1 MAVKIPVYRQQTG
14 TPNARVRG
22 GDPMVVR
29 GPDLGGA
36 LMQVAGVVA
45 GISRDREQKRKEQE
59 DSVASAWAAKNL
71 AETQSLAAR
80 ELIRLKQTAGEGGA
94 GVVDGIN
101 AWIDQRSTELAE
113 MAPNDVSRN
122 YIRDRLVAYK
132 GTLDLNALEYE
143 TAERERWTVSSYDDG
158 INAAASTAALES
170 GMAQQLV
177 AEQVAAIKSDR
188 NISEPVRAKLM
199 QNAIEVV
206 SEGEVLG
213 ELERDPYAAL
223 SKLNVR
229 LGLAGD
235 TSGPRYVVARDEAIR
250 VVSEIESQSGNDI
263 PAGRRQEA
271 VAAVMSGDDFEIK
284 FNDAGE
290 VSIKAG
296 GNPGDAGFAYN
307 SLSVP
312 KVVEL
317 RSRAEAEIARREN
330 EAKQANEYGKV
341 LFAQRLNDITT
352 QLQSGEPASLPSMT
366 EMEFYLGKER
376 ALVQMAEL
384 QTYQSMAGE
393 LAAMNGLPNDELA
406 AIAVDA
412 PKGEANRQFRQ
423 AAYNAKLNRIE
434 QITKA
439 RAADP
444 GQYVIDSS
452 KTVAGV
458 YANYTAEAQ
467 RVAQL
472 GDRATQ
478 QDFDSVIN
486 AQNRYIATSTMEQ
499 RRLGIAEPRLP
510 KAFVASVTSE
520 FQAGLKSD
528 TPQLAAARVEALA
541 QSMAGTPEAI
551 GEIATDDLTAFAV
564 DGLDGLT
571 IKRIAETAKI
581 KEAQLKELMPTDV
594 AWADVERAVTQEFGP
609 LLATFAAQGDKENA
623 SRYVRAGQLL
633 ATDRLV
639 NGQASSPAEAAQA
652 AYAELFAS
660 RNTAVGTYRVPNAY
674 PAPIVETGLT
684 SFLARIPVERLAVDT
699 APWMTEADK
708 IEAGERLVRT
718 IRQQARWANN
728 QMGDGVYLMHAGGPV
743 RGADGL
749 PIEVKFSEALRM
761 AAENPDL
768 PATMRPR
775 TPFEMR

>member
-29 GPDLGGA
+29 GPDLGGS
-36 LMQVAGVVA
+36 LMQLAGVAAQAV
-45 GISRDREQKRKEQE
+45 GDRERRRKEQE

-71 AETQSLAAR
+71 AETQSQAAR

-101 AWIDQRSTELAE
+101 AWIDRRSSELAE
-113 MAPNDVSRN
+113 VAPNDTARN
-122 YIRDRLVAYK
+122 YIRDRLVSYK

-143 TAERERWTVSSYDDG
+143 TSERERWTVGSYADG
-158 INAAASTAALES
+158 INAAAATAALS
-170 GMAQQLV
+170 DGMAQQLV
-177 AEQVAAIKSDR
+177 AEQVAAIKEDR
-188 NISEPVRAKLM
+188 NISEPVRAKM
-199 QNAIEVV
+199 IQNAIEIV

-213 ELERDPYAAL
+213 ELERDPYAARSSL
-223 SKLNVR
+223 RRRIGISVNATTADVSLMRDSAVQL
-229 LGLAGD
+229 LGD
-235 TSGPRYVVARDEAIR
+235 IEEA
-250 VVSEIESQSGNDI
+250 E
-263 PAGRRQEA
+263 GRQVPIAQRQEA
-271 VAAVMSGDDFEIK
+271 VAALASGGTIS
-284 FNDAGE
+284 FNPDGG
-290 VSIKAG
+290 VDVRAG
-296 GNPGDAGFAYN
+296 GEQADAGFAYN
-307 SLSVP
+307 ALSVP

-317 RSRAEAEIARREN
+317 LSRADAEIARREN
-330 EAKQANEYGKV
+330 EAAQANEYGKV
-341 LFAQRLNDITT
+341 LFSQRLNDITV

-366 EMEFYLGKER
+366 EMQFYLGPER

-393 LAAMNGLPNDELA
+393 LAAMNGMTNEQLA

-412 PKGEANRQFRQ
+412 PTGEANRQFRQ

-458 YANYTAEAQ
+458 YANYTAESQ

-472 GDRATQ
+472 GERATQ

-510 KAFVASVTSE
+510 KAFVASVTAE

-571 IKRIAETAKI
+571 IKRIAETARI

-652 AYAELFAS
+652 AYTELFAS

-708 IEAGERLVRT
+708 KETGERLVRT

-728 QMGDGVYLMHAGGPV
+728 QMGDGVFLMHAGGPV
-743 RGADGL
+743 RDADGL
-749 PIEVKFSEALRM
+749 PIEVKFSDALRM